1 MTGEKIHATTRPKV
15 YEQTGSD
22 APRQPCA
29 TSIEH
34 GSTRLDMNY
43 KICPRDSDTASRRS
57 ANLSKGYSAVFATVF
72 IWSMPSLFMFY
83 LNGYYD
89 PWAQNFYRYSVA
101 CIAIAPFLFYQIR
114 RGGPRIDMRAVK
126 LCLLP
131 CLPNV
136 VHQVTQVMALFY
148 IGPGVYTIFTR
159 ASVIFTALLAL
170 AFFPEERVV
179 IRQWQFQL
187 GTLLG
192 LIGAFGVIW
201 FQPNANSLAAASPS
215 AGGHDQHIALPG
227 LFIAFT
233 ATFCW
238 ALYGVLI
245 KRPSAELGSIRS
257 FGLVSFITSALLF
270 PLTLAFGKIGTPLH
284 AGMNANLVLIVS
296 AVTCITLAHIFYYV
310 AIREIGVALSQSLQ
324 LLCPAIAMAL
334 SAWIYGERLTHAQL
348 WSAGILLIGAFL
360 AMRVKPVDTTEAAE
374 NI

>member
-1 MTGEKIHATTRPKV
+1 
-15 YEQTGSD
+15 
-22 APRQPCA
+22 
-29 TSIEH
+29 
-34 GSTRLDMNY
+34 MNY
-43 KICPRDSDTASRRS
+43 KPSPASSDAASLRS
-57 ANLSKGYSAVFATVF
+57 ANLSRGYSAVFATVF
-72 IWSMPSLFMFY
+72 IWSVPSLFMFY
-83 LNGYYD
+83 LNRYYD

-101 CIAIAPFLFYQIR
+101 CIAIAPLLIYQIH
-114 RGGPRIDMRAVK
+114 RGGPRIDMHAIK

-201 FQPNANSLAAASPS
+201 FQAGANS
-215 AGGHDQHIALPG
+215 HDQHIALPG

-257 FGLVSFITSALLF
+257 FSLVSFITSALLF
-270 PLTLAFGKIGTPLH
+270 PLTLAFGRIDTPIH
-284 AGMNANLVLIVS
+284 AGVQANLVLIIS
-296 AVTCITLAHIFYYV
+296 AVTCITLAHVLYYV
-310 AIREIGVALSQSLQ
+310 AIHEIGVALAQALQ
-324 LLCPAIAMAL
+324 LLCPAGAMGL
-334 SAWIYGERLTHAQL
+334 SAWIFHERLSHMQL
-348 WSAGILLIGAFL
+348 WSAAILLVGAFL
-360 AMRVKPVDTTEAAE
+360 AMRVKPIATTETAE

>member
-1 MTGEKIHATTRPKV
+1 
-15 YEQTGSD
+15 
-22 APRQPCA
+22 
-29 TSIEH
+29 
-34 GSTRLDMNY
+34 MNY
-43 KICPRDSDTASRRS
+43 KTAPGRSDAASRRT

-72 IWSMPSLFMFY
+72 IWSMPSLFMYY
-83 LNGYYD
+83 LNRSYD

-101 CIAIAPFLFYQIR
+101 CIAIAPLLFYQIR
-114 RGGPRIDMRAVK
+114 RGGLGIDMQAVK

-170 AFFPEERVV
+170 AFFPEERAV
-179 IRQWQFQL
+179 IRQWQFQV

-192 LIGAFGVIW
+192 LIGAFGVLW
-201 FQPNANSLAAASPS
+201 FQANGSSLAAASPS
-215 AGGHDQHIALPG
+215 GGGHIALPG

-257 FGLVSFITSALLF
+257 FGVVSFITSVLLF
-270 PLTLAFGKIGTPLH
+270 PLTLVFGKIGTPIH
-284 AGMNANLVLIVS
+284 AGVEANLVLIVS
-296 AVTCITLAHIFYYV
+296 AVICITLAHVLYYV

-334 SAWIYGERLTHAQL
+334 SAWLYGERLTHAQL
-348 WSAGILLIGAFL
+348 WSAGILLVGAFL
-360 AMRVKPVDTTEAAE
+360 AMRVKPVDATEAAE